1 MVTVEKFKYKT
12 TVWNIQTEDD
22 FYCVKYYEDDNL
34 NDYWEIDGS
43 KSGKIDYESE
53 LGRQL
58 IDVYIR
64 IAEWNI

>member
-43 KSGKIDYESE
+43 KSGKIDYGSE

-64 IAEWNI
+64 ISEWNI